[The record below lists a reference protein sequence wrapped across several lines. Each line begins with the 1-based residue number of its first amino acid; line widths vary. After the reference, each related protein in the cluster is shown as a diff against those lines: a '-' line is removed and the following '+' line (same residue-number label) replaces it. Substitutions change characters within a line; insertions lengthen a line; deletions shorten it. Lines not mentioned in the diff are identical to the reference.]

1 MQVFKLFFKIA
12 KTKWLATLI
21 FLGIFLLILN
31 FTDVGGGAQSF
42 STSKMS
48 LTVYDHDNTDASK
61 RLYEH
66 LKKNNEIVEIEDDKD
81 KIIDALYITSTNYVI
96 DIKEGYAE
104 RLAKGETDGLFT
116 TRYLH
121 DSYTNKLADSTLD
134 DYVGTVKAYLAGGM
148 ELDKALDAA
157 EEALDIKT
165 DVTMET
171 FSDDSPAAKS
181 ASFFNY
187 MPYALLSIIVSVLCP
202 VLIAMNKKEVGFR
215 TKCSSIKTSSVSVQ
229 TIAASGIFV
238 VIIWLILMAFGI
250 GKNGGMFSG
259 NMWYAVLNTVS
270 FTLVCVAI
278 ALLFAELGIGDNVL
292 AFVTQVLGLG
302 MAFLCG
308 MFVPQEMLSSSVL
321 AAARFLPAYWYVK
334 ANDMICGLGTDKFK
348 LSTVM
353 MCIGIQ
359 LLFAAAIF
367 AVSLIVKRQK
377 KAL

>member
-31 FTDVGGGAQSF
+31 FTDVGGGVQSF

-215 TKCSSIKTSSVSVQ
+215 TKCSSIKLSSVSAQ
-229 TIAASGIFV
+229 TVAASGIFV
-238 VIIWLILMAFGI
+238 AIIWVFLMILGV
-250 GKNGGMFSG
+250 GKNGGMFTG
-259 NMWYAVLNTVS
+259 NMWYAVLNSVA

-278 ALLFAELGIGDNVL
+278 ALLFSELGIDDNAQ
-292 AFVTQVLGLG
+292 AFATQVLGLG

-308 MFVPQEMLSSSVL
+308 MFVPQEMLSSVVL

>member
-31 FTDVGGGAQSF
+31 FTNVGGGAQSF
-42 STSKMS
+42 TTSKMA

-61 RLYEH
+61 KLCEY
-66 LKKNNEIVEIEDDKD
+66 LKKNNEIVEIENDKD
-81 KIIDALYITSTNYVI
+81 KLIDALYITSTNYVI
-96 DIKEGYAE
+96 DISQGYSE
-104 RLAKGETDGLFT
+104 RLAKGETDELFT

-121 DSYTNKLADSTLD
+121 DSYTNKLADSTLN

-148 ELDKALDAA
+148 ELSKAIDAA
-157 EEALDIKT
+157 EKALDIKT
-165 DVTMET
+165 DVTFET
-171 FSDDSPAAKS
+171 FDEDNTVSKA

-202 VLIAMNKKEVGFR
+202 VIIAMNKKEVGFR
-215 TKCSSIKTSSVSVQ
+215 TKCSSIKFSAVTSQ
-229 TIAASGIFV
+229 TIAASGILV
-238 VIIWLILMAFGI
+238 AVIWVFLMILGI

-259 NMWYAVLNTVS
+259 NMWYAVLNTVA
-270 FTLVCVAI
+270 FTLICVAI
-278 ALLFAELGIGDNVL
+278 ALLFAELGISDNVQ
-292 AFVTQVLGLG
+292 AFATQVIGLG

-308 MFVPQEMLSSSVL
+308 MFVPQEMLSSGVL

-334 ANDMICGLGTDKFK
+334 ANDMVCGMSTDSFK
-348 LSTVM
+348 SSTVL

-359 LLFAAAIF
+359 VLFAAAIF
-367 AVSLIVKRQK
+367 AVSLIVKKQK
-377 KAL
+377 KAI

>member
-181 ASFFNY
+181 APFFNY

-215 TKCSSIKTSSVSVQ
+215 TKCSSIKLSSVSAQ
-229 TIAASGIFV
+229 TVAASGIFV
-238 VIIWLILMAFGI
+238 AIIWVFLMILGV
-250 GKNGGMFSG
+250 GKNGGMFTG
-259 NMWYAVLNTVS
+259 NMWYAVLNSVA
-270 FTLVCVAI
+270 FTLVCVAV
-278 ALLFAELGIGDNVL
+278 ALLFSELGIDDNAQ
-292 AFVTQVLGLG
+292 AFATQVLGLG

-308 MFVPQEMLSSSVL
+308 MFVPQEMLSSGVL
-321 AAARFLPAYWYVK
+321 AAARFLPAYWYVR
-334 ANDMICGLGTDKFK
+334 ANDMVCGMSTETFK
-348 LSTVM
+348 LSTVLT
-353 MCIGIQ
+353 CIGIQ

>member
-31 FTDVGGGAQSF
+31 FTDVGGGVQSF

-215 TKCSSIKTSSVSVQ
+215 TKCSSIKLSSVSAQ
-229 TIAASGIFV
+229 TVAASGIFV
-238 VIIWLILMAFGI
+238 AIIWVFLMILGV
-250 GKNGGMFSG
+250 GKNGGMFTG
-259 NMWYAVLNTVS
+259 NMWYAVLNSVA

-278 ALLFAELGIGDNVL
+278 ALLFSELGIDDNAQ
-292 AFVTQVLGLG
+292 AFATQVLGLG

-334 ANDMICGLGTDKFK
+334 ANDMICGLGTDQYR
-348 LSTVM
+348 LSLR
-353 MCIGIQ
+353 G
-359 LLFAAAIF
+359 
-367 AVSLIVKRQK
+367 KRKHCDPPRDRAFPQK
-377 KAL
+377 

>member
-31 FTDVGGGAQSF
+31 FTDVGGGVQSF

-215 TKCSSIKTSSVSVQ
+215 TKCSSIKLSSVSAQ
-229 TIAASGIFV
+229 TVAASGIFV
-238 VIIWLILMAFGI
+238 AIIWVFLMILGI

>member
-81 KIIDALYITSTNYVI
+81 KLIDALYITSTNYVI

-121 DSYTNKLADSTLD
+121 DSYTNKLAESTLD

-215 TKCSSIKTSSVSVQ
+215 TKCSSIKLSSVSAQ
-229 TIAASGIFV
+229 TVAASGIFV
-238 VIIWLILMAFGI
+238 AIIWVFLMILGV
-250 GKNGGMFSG
+250 GKNGGMFTG
-259 NMWYAVLNTVS
+259 NMWYAVLNSVA
-270 FTLVCVAI
+270 FTLVCVAV
-278 ALLFAELGIGDNVL
+278 ALLFSELGIDDNAQ
-292 AFVTQVLGLG
+292 AFATQVLGLG

-308 MFVPQEMLSSSVL
+308 MFVPQEMLSSGVL
-321 AAARFLPAYWYVK
+321 AAARFLPAYWYVR
-334 ANDMICGLGTDKFK
+334 ANDMVCGMSTETFK
-348 LSTVM
+348 LSTVLT
-353 MCIGIQ
+353 CIGIQ

-367 AVSLIVKRQK
+367 AVSLIVKKQK

>member
-215 TKCSSIKTSSVSVQ
+215 TKCSSIKLSSVSAQ
-229 TIAASGIFV
+229 TVAASGIFV
-238 VIIWLILMAFGI
+238 AIIWVFLMILGV
-250 GKNGGMFSG
+250 GKNGGMFTG
-259 NMWYAVLNTVS
+259 NMWYAVLNSVA
-270 FTLVCVAI
+270 FTLVCVAV
-278 ALLFAELGIGDNVL
+278 ALLFSELGIDDNAQ
-292 AFVTQVLGLG
+292 AFATQVLGLG

-308 MFVPQEMLSSSVL
+308 MFVPQEMLSSGVL
-321 AAARFLPAYWYVK
+321 AAARFLPAYWYVR
-334 ANDMICGLGTDKFK
+334 ANDMVCGMSTETFK
-348 LSTVM
+348 LSTVLT
-353 MCIGIQ
+353 CIGIQ

-367 AVSLIVKRQK
+367 AVSLIVKKQK